1 MSRIVAIFGPTAS
14 GKSAVAVALAHAL
27 NGEIVSADSMQV
39 YRGIECLTNQPSL
52 DQQEDIP
59 HHLVGFLDPTSQ
71 YDVAQYACE
80 AHAVIDA
87 IIDRQHTPIVIGGS
101 GLYLRAA
108 LAEEFFPPRADAT
121 GRERLQVQVEELGPV
136 AAHARLA
143 TIDPAAAARIAP
155 TDTRRV
161 VRALELASLGSS
173 LAPSGEDA
181 LWATLMRRPTRL
193 FGLLVDRAQLH
204 ARINARTTELLD
216 AGGIAEVAALQSQ
229 TSGLSTTARRAI
241 GVLDVTALID
251 GQIDRSECE
260 RRLAARTRQ
269 YAKRQD
275 TWMRRLEQIER
286 IDANQPTDLVAAAIE
301 ARLADDPPIP

>member
-39 YRGIECLTNQPSL
+39 YRGIECLTNQPTL
-52 DQQEDIP
+52 DQQEGVP

-87 IIDRQHTPIVIGGS
+87 IIDRQRTPIVIGGS

-181 LWATLMRRPTRL
+181 LWATLVRRPTRL

-204 ARINARTTELLD
+204 ARINTRTTELLD

-229 TSGLSTTARRAI
+229 TSGLSATALRAI

-251 GQIDRSECE
+251 GQIDRNECE
-260 RRLAARTRQ
+260 RRLATRTRQ

-286 IDANQPTDLVAAAIE
+286 IDANQPTELVAAAIE

>member
-39 YRGIECLTNQPSL
+39 YRGIECLTNQPTL
-52 DQQEDIP
+52 AQQEGVP
-59 HHLVGFLDPTSQ
+59 HHLVGFLDATSQ
-71 YDVAQYACE
+71 YDVAQYAHE
-80 AHAVIDA
+80 AHGVIDA
-87 IIDRQHTPIVIGGS
+87 IIDRQGTPIVIGGS

-108 LAEEFFPPRADAT
+108 LAEEFFPPRADAI
-121 GRERLQVQVEELGPV
+121 GRERLQGQVEELGPA

-173 LAPSGEDA
+173 LAPTGEDA
-181 LWATLMRRPTRL
+181 LWATAMRRPTRL

-204 ARINARTTELLD
+204 ARINTRTTALLD
-216 AGGIAEVAALQSQ
+216 AGGIGEVAALQAHA
-229 TSGLSTTARRAI
+229 SGLSTTARRAI

-251 GQIDRSECE
+251 GQIDRNECE
-260 RRLAARTRQ
+260 RRLATRTRQ